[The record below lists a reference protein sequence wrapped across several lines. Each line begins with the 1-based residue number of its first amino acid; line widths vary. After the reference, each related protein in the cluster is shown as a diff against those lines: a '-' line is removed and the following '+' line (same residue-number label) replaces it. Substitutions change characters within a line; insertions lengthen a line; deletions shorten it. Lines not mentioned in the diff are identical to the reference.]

1 MPIKLKMILLFPL
14 TLFLNWRARR
24 ISKKIKKPEG
34 EERYPIQWRNDY
46 VLKRAKLFLKI
57 YNVKI
62 IVKGFENIPK
72 APAIIIPNY
81 NSTIDP
87 VVIFCALENP
97 DDTPEDVNY
106 MPIFLI
112 KKNCLKK
119 RSIKGY
125 MSILDTHFINAKDLK
140 ETTKNV
146 ENMDKAAKKNKKY
159 QVIFLEE
166 NYATNQKNTKLQ
178 NLTFKNTKTS
188 FLPIVP
194 VTINN
199 SLNLEKTSRKKTQK
213 VEVFFHPVIK
223 PMSIISHEIKDIIH
237 KVKKIIETKKVAK

>member
-1 MPIKLKMILLFPL
+1 MPVKLKMMLLFPL

-46 VLKRAKLFLKI
+46 VLKRAKLLLKI
-57 YNVKI
+57 YNAKVV
-62 IVKGFENIPK
+62 VKGFENIPK

-81 NSTIDP
+81 SSMLDP
-87 VVIFCALENP
+87 VIIFLALENP
-97 DDTPEDVNY
+97 NDGLEDLNY
-106 MPIFLI
+106 MPIFLA
-112 KKNCLKK
+112 KKDCLKK
-119 RSIKGY
+119 KAVKGY
-125 MSILDTHFINAKDLK
+125 MSILDTHFIDAKDLK

-146 ENMDKAAKKNKKY
+146 EHMDKAAKKNKKY

-166 NYATNQKNTKLQ
+166 NYASNQKNTKLQ

-199 SLNLEKTSRKKTQK
+199 SLNLENRYRKKTQK

-223 PMSIISHEIKDIIH
+223 PMSIISHEIKDVIN